1 MADDRNSRSKWKV
14 YTILS
19 QIAGNLG
26 GTISYLDH
34 NADKVNEHFGKDTD
48 HVMSVLRT
56 VHSWMKEEAVLLQD
70 ETDEIT
76 EHVP

>member
-1 MADDRNSRSKWKV
+1 MAADRNLRSKWKV
-14 YTILS
+14 YTMLS

-34 NADKVNEHFGKDTD
+34 NADMVNEHFGKDAD
-48 HVMSVLRT
+48 HIMSVLRT
-56 VHSWMKEEAVLLQD
+56 VHSWMKEEADLIQD
-70 ETDEIT
+70 ESDEII

>member
-1 MADDRNSRSKWKV
+1 M
-14 YTILS
+14 LS

-34 NADKVNEHFGKDTD
+34 NAARVNEHFGKDTD
-48 HVMSVLRT
+48 HIMSVLRT
-56 VHSWMKEEAVLLQD
+56 VHSWMKEEADLIQD
-70 ETDEIT
+70 ESDEFI